1 MMGCG
6 HNAHVKNGPTCKEKW
21 TTLYSDLS
29 EFGTTWSRWDTM
41 KVIGYVYIA
50 NRISMNLL
58 RMFSRNIHEMINAFM
73 KTRPIFQPPHS
84 RDFMDLQMMLC
95 TTPFF
100 KKHNL

>member
-1 MMGCG
+1 MHMSKMGQ
-6 HNAHVKNGPTCKEKW
+6 HARRNGQHYIVIT
-21 TTLYSDLS
+21 S

-50 NRISMNLL
+50 NKISMNLL